1 MAKPVPGILSRIRQA
16 AGLVFGRTSALN
28 YNSTAFSP
36 ARGRVPHTSP
46 ADAKQEISTRDRV
59 EIMRLTRYLEKNNP
73 FVNAAIRASLTY
85 SVANGF
91 RYVPQSGDIE
101 FNKAARGQV
110 ADLFS
115 RPEITG
121 RFNDR
126 DLLRM
131 ALKALKVD
139 GEIFFIKTLHSDGM
153 PCLQAIEAHRVTQP
167 DNAGDGWV
175 DGIKFDRQGR
185 PLAYAVKND
194 QGKFQYYRAESVIHF
209 YDPDRFSGTR
219 GISPYQVAINV
230 LRDRADILEAE
241 KLAVKSFSQ
250 KAFVLHTQSGD
261 FDEADAGI
269 FGGRRPS
276 GNGESSSGNGS
287 CGTTEE
293 EVSAAFGGQSLALG
307 PGEDLKAFDFPNRP
321 SPTWIGFDTALQRDA
336 ALGLGLPLDF
346 LIDPTKINGTVARM
360 VIKQAE
366 KVFNADQVLLDQ
378 KLLRP
383 FVRYALAVYIE
394 KGLLPAVPGWE
405 KMAFQYPKSIS
416 VDLGR
421 DISAAIREVEL
432 GIRNPRDIIEENQ
445 DEWEAQV
452 TERLDDF
459 AWAKAEAEKRGL
471 PFDLVFKFS
480 NQAPTP
486 IATPAARAAAA
497 PMPEEIEDEESPED
511 EAEDLEEDSNDQA
524 EPTSEEGQELNADG
538 QEPEGGPQI
547 NNPIA

>member
-1 MAKPVPGILSRIRQA
+1 MAANPPGILARIRAA
-16 AGLVFGRTSALN
+16 AGLVLGRGSAIN
-28 YNSTAFSP
+28 YNSTTFSP
-36 ARGRVPHTSP
+36 ARGRVNHTSP
-46 ADAKQEISTRDRV
+46 ADAKQEISSRDRV

-73 FVNAAIRASLTY
+73 FVNAALQASLTY
-85 SVANGF
+85 SVSNGF

-101 FNKAARGQV
+101 FNKAARALV
-110 ADLFS
+110 ADLYT
-115 RPEITG
+115 RPEISG

-131 ALKALKVD
+131 ALKAYKVD
-139 GEIFFIKTLHSDGM
+139 GEVFFIKTRHPDGA
-153 PCLQAIEAHRVTQP
+153 PCLQAIEAHRIVQP
-167 DNAGDGWV
+167 DNAGEGWS

-185 PLAYAVKND
+185 PVAYAVKND

-209 YDPDRFSGTR
+209 YNPERFSGTR
-219 GISPYQVAINV
+219 GISPYQVAVNR
-230 LRDRADILEAE
+230 LRDREEILLAEAV
-241 KLAVKSFSQ
+241 AVKAFSQ
-250 KAFVLHTQSGD
+250 KAFILKTGAGE

-269 FGGRRPS
+269 FGSRKKDS
-276 GNGESSSGNGS
+276 EGEAGGGCS
-287 CGTTEE
+287 TTADD
-293 EVSAAFGGQSLALG
+293 VSAAFGGQSLAIG
-307 PGEDLKAFDFPNRP
+307 PGEELKAFDFPNRP
-321 SPTWIGFDTALQRDA
+321 SPTWMGFDTALQRDA

-394 KGLLPAVPGWE
+394 QGLLKPVAGWE
-405 KMAFQYPKSIS
+405 RMAFQYPKSIS

-471 PFDLVFKFS
+471 PFDLVFKFT

-486 IATPAARAAAA
+486 IATPAAKAAAVPPA
-497 PMPEEIEDEESPED
+497 DQEDRDEDEDEREESPS
-511 EAEDLEEDSNDQA
+511 EESDDQA